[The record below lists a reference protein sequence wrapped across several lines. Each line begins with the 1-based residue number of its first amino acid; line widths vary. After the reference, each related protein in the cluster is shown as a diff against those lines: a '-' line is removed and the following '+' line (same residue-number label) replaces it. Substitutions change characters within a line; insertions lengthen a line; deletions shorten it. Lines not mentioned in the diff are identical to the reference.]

1 LMPPPPYLFDGLS
14 ARPGVKAVDHNVTGG
29 PAAQN
34 LTQNC
39 SCLLISLLKVLGF
52 QEGFSFEVTD
62 QCKPSRFLVY

>member
-1 LMPPPPYLFDGLS
+1 MEALD
-14 ARPGVKAVDHNVTGG
+14 NVTGG

-34 LTQNC
+34 VASIC

-62 QCKPSRFLVY
+62 QCKPARFLFC